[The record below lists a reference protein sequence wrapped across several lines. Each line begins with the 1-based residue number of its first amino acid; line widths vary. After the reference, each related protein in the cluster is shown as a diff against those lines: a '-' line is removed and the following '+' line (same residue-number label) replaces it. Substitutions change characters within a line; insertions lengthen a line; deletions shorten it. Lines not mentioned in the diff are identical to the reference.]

1 MDEEAVEAL
10 KTWMDEGKAPD
21 DFRRVNGWSKES
33 FEELLTAAMSPAATV
48 TKVATPTFVVE
59 DDDE

>member
-1 MDEEAVEAL
+1 MDEEAVKAL
-10 KTWMDEGKAPD
+10 KTWLDEGKAPD

-33 FEELLTAAMSPAATV
+33 FEELLASAMSPTPA
-48 TKVATPTFVVE
+48 VAEVVTPTLAVE

>member
-10 KTWMDEGKAPD
+10 KTWLDEGKAPD

-33 FEELLTAAMSPAATV
+33 FEEILEAAMKTPSSTP
-48 TKVATPTFVVE
+48 VATPTPVVE

>member
-1 MDEEAVEAL
+1 MDEEQIEAL
-10 KTWMDEGKAPD
+10 KAWMDEGKAPD

-33 FEELLTAAMSPAATV
+33 FEELLTAAMSPAA
-48 TKVATPTFVVE
+48 KVATPTFVVE

>member
-33 FEELLTAAMSPAATV
+33 FEELLAAAMSPVA
-48 TKVATPTFVVE
+48 KVATPTPVVE

>member
-1 MDEEAVEAL
+1 MDKEQVEAL
-10 KTWMDEGKAPD
+10 KAWMDEGKAPD

-48 TKVATPTFVVE
+48 TKVATPTLVVE